1 MKGWTNRMNCLT
13 IRCLIIIHKY
23 AGRLLAQF
31 YNHLSFFSRH
41 FTASNYSDL
50 TSIITILMYIW
61 TVQGFSGWLTDTL
74 LREFR
79 IWSGQ
84 PSFAG
89 SGRASPVLQD
99 PDPERL
105 YCTNLF
111 ELNETLVTFFENNTV
126 YCISI

>member
-31 YNHLSFFSRH
+31 YNHLSFFLDILQLRTIRIWH
-41 FTASNYSDL
+41 A
-50 TSIITILMYIW
+50 IITILMYIW

-79 IWSGQ
+79 IRLGQ